1 VIERANLG
9 KVLEVDQAPPD
20 HPAVID
26 LLDPARPQSWSVKA
40 LDQLADSVARGLVLQ
55 GFSRGD
61 RIAILAENRAEFLAT
76 YLGTMR
82 AGMVTVPI
90 NFRLSKDTIE
100 YIFQDAGIGAV
111 IADPARRSLVPP
123 QVRTWEIDGKGL
135 DGFHTLLEPGPWRSL
150 EPRPDEIAKILY
162 TSGST
167 GRPKGVPLPHR
178 GQLWAVGKY
187 FQGTEAGRR
196 ERTPIVAPTYH
207 KNGLFFS
214 MVALSNQYT
223 IVSLPR
229 FDPRTYLQAAA
240 TYRCTVLSGIPTM
253 FALMARERDLIES
266 LDFSSVHTV
275 TIGSAPLTDALV
287 GKVQRIFPAATVLN
301 GYGTTEA
308 GPCAFGVHPAGLP
321 RPTLALGYPFGDIE
335 WRLVDGPSPDQ
346 GVLELRTPALMP
358 GYLNLPRVT
367 AERIHQG
374 WYSTGDIMRRDPEG
388 FFYFVG
394 RADDM
399 FICGGENVYP
409 GEVEKLLE
417 RHPAVAQ
424 AAVVPVPDEIKG
436 QIPVA
441 FVVQVPGQT
450 TSEDD
455 LRQFALANGPGF
467 SHPRFVIFTDRIPV
481 ATTHKVDRRELIE
494 QAHALARSR
503 GRG

>member
-1 VIERANLG
+1 VIDRLNLG
-9 KVLEVDQAPPD
+9 RVLEEDVAPD

-26 LLDPARPQSWSVKA
+26 LLDPARPRTWTVRA
-40 LDQLADSVARGLVLQ
+40 LDRLADSVARGLVLH

-61 RIAILAENRAEFLAT
+61 RIATLAENRAEFLAT

-82 AGMVTVPI
+82 AGMVSVPI
-90 NFRLSKDTIE
+90 NFRLPRATVE
-100 YIFQDAGIGAV
+100 YILRDAAIAAV
-111 IADPARRSLVPP
+111 VTDRPRRALVPP
-123 QVRTWEIDGKGL
+123 GARVWELDGEGIDGW
-135 DGFHTLLEPGPWRSL
+135 HTLLEPGAWQTIAP
-150 EPRPDEIAKILY
+150 EPTELAKILY

-167 GRPKGVPLPHR
+167 GRPKGVPLRHA

-196 ERTPIVAPTYH
+196 ERTLIVAPTYH

-223 IVSLPR
+223 IVSMPR
-229 FDPRTYLQAAA
+229 FDARSYLEAAA
-240 TYRCTVLSGIPTM
+240 KYRCTVLSGIPTM
-253 FALMARERDLIES
+253 FALMARETDLVAA
-266 LDFSSVHTV
+266 LDLSSVSTV

-287 GKVQRIFPAATVLN
+287 GKVRRMFPRAEVMN
-301 GYGTTEA
+301 GFGTTEA
-308 GPCAFGVHPAGLP
+308 GACAFGPHPDGRP
-321 RPTLALGYPFGDIE
+321 RPTLALGYPFPDIE
-335 WRLVDGPSPDQ
+335 WRLVGGPDPNQ

-358 GYLNLPRVT
+358 GYLNLPAVT
-367 AERIHQG
+367 AERIKDG
-374 WYSTGDIMRRDPEG
+374 WYTTGDVMRRDPDG

-399 FICGGENVYP
+399 FVCGGENVYP
-409 GEVEKLLE
+409 GEIEKLLE

-436 QIPVA
+436 EIPVA
-441 FVVQVPGQT
+441 FVVPAPGVRV
-450 TSEDD
+450 EEEE
-455 LRQFALANGPGF
+455 LRQFALAHGPAY

-481 ATTHKVDRRELIE
+481 ATTHKVDRRELID
-494 QAHALARSR
+494 QAHAVARAR